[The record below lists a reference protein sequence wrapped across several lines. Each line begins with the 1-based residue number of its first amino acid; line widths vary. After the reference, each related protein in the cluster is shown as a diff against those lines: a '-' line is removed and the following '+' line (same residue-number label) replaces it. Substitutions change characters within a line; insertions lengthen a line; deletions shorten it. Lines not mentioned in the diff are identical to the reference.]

1 MGYYS
6 EVAITLYEQDFE
18 TLIRRAA
25 EESEASLA
33 LIRRATLYK
42 DEENETVS
50 ITWNSIKWYDGF
62 AEVAFIMSFLRSD
75 DIQYQFKR
83 VGEEA
88 GDIDEEYNDDNWVL
102 GEATTVE
109 CYISMEAAGTQ
120 VNAISSID
128 AILQKQVKVE
138 DIDDDSI
145 AEVSEA
151 ELLDVINA

>member
-1 MGYYS
+1 M
-6 EVAITLYEQDFE
+6 Q
-18 TLIRRAA
+18 
-25 EESEASLA
+25 
-33 LIRRATLYK
+33 
-42 DEENETVS
+42 
-50 ITWNSIKWYDGF
+50 
-62 AEVAFIMSFLRSD
+62 LRT
-75 DIQYQFKR
+75 
-83 VGEEA
+83 A
-88 GDIDEEYNDDNWVL
+88 NIDEEYNDDNWVL

-128 AILQKQVKVE
+128 AILQKQVKAE

>member
-18 TLIRRAA
+18 TLVKRAA
-25 EESEASLA
+25 EESEDSLA

-128 AILQKQVKVE
+128 DILQKQAKAE

>member
-1 MGYYS
+1 M
-6 EVAITLYEQDFE
+6 YEQDFE

-88 GDIDEEYNDDNWVL
+88 GDIDEEYNDDN
-102 GEATTVE
+102 
-109 CYISMEAAGTQ
+109 
-120 VNAISSID
+120 
-128 AILQKQVKVE
+128 
-138 DIDDDSI
+138 
-145 AEVSEA
+145 
-151 ELLDVINA
+151 